1 MFCSGWQKWH
11 GMFYPGG
18 GQKWHGIFC
27 PGRQKLHGMFC
38 PGWQINLGCFVQ
50 GAKKWHGMFC
60 PGMFCPS
67 LNYHLSLRSLF
78 CLFWGGRFR
87 QVLLYVVFFEGCS
100 PGALVSPEGG
110 SMMIQDG
117 DGTSFMAEAIFI
129 CNSDYELSENSYS
142 RFCLSDGSWSGTD
155 PTCDPIGMYSQNSL

>member
-1 MFCSGWQKWH
+1 MFGLLS
-11 GMFYPGG
+11 
-18 GQKWHGIFC
+18 
-27 PGRQKLHGMFC
+27 
-38 PGWQINLGCFVQ
+38 
-50 GAKKWHGMFC
+50 KKIVAI
-60 PGMFCPS
+60 
-67 LNYHLSLRSLF
+67 LRSLF
-78 CLFWGGRFR
+78 CLTRPKVKPVLSGHSKRRPKIGFQDRLSLNTGQKYCKHSVILSTFIKLPFVFKILFCLFLSGRFR

-155 PTCDPIGMYSQNSL
+155 PTCDPIGM